1 MKCKSCKQTVEAV
14 KVKSNK
20 GQCPLCKKPAGKKYR
35 YPARPRQKG
44 KSKRMQMERNELRSA
59 TCEFTGG
66 KFNDRGICRKAGMHL
81 DHTLCHKCL
90 K

>member
-1 MKCKSCKQTVEAV
+1 MKCKRCKSDVDPKQV
-14 KVKSNK
+14 KQNK
-20 GQCPLCKKPAGKKYR
+20 GKCPLCKQPAGKKYR

-44 KSKRMQMERNELRSA
+44 KSKRMQQEKLELASVS
-59 TCEFTGG
+59 CEFRGG
-66 KFNDRGICRKAGMHL
+66 KFNDRGICRKAGMNL